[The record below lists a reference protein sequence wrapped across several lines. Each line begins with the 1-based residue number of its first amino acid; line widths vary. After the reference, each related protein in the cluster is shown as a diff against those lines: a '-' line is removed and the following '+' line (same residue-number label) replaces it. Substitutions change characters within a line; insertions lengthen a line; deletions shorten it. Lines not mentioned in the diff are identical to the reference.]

1 VKRVAIGGIW
11 HETNT
16 FSARPTTLEHFEEF
30 ELLAGDSVFHKHAG
44 TGSVIGG
51 MLETG
56 GFEAVPL
63 NTAGAWPAGPVTTE
77 AFTEVLARLEEA
89 LGRTGRLDGI
99 LFNLHGAMVAQGEHD
114 AERVTLD
121 LVQEVTGD
129 VPLVAVFDFHGNP
142 SAEMTARCD
151 AVVVYDTYPHIDMR
165 ERGREGAEIMVE
177 LLGGAHYRTLIRK
190 VPVLICPLAQGTDL
204 EPMRTL
210 EASARVLEREPGIRR
225 VALFAGFPYSDVTRA
240 GFSVVVTHQENY
252 EQRARSVA
260 DELAEAV
267 ERHDW
272 TVHRPDPRSAVRT
285 ALESE
290 ERPVV
295 LADVAD
301 NIGGGSPGDGT
312 VLLAELLAQG
322 AKNAVVTI
330 ADPEVARLAKGLGEQ
345 AVVEAMVGGKTDGL
359 HGNPVSIRGTV
370 MRLSDGRYRTD
381 GTWMTGQ
388 DFSMGITAVLDV
400 DGVTLVV
407 MERPTPPFHA
417 EQLTSV
423 GVDPAAA
430 SIIVA
435 KGALAWR
442 SAYGDVAT
450 RVIEVDTPGICPVD
464 PHVLKRSTVPSR
476 V

>member
-1 VKRVAIGGIW
+1 VKRVGIGGIW

-16 FSARPTTLEHFEEF
+16 FSARPTSLGNFKEF
-30 ELLAGDSVFHKHAG
+30 ELLDGEPMLHRHAG

-51 MLETG
+51 MLDVG

-63 NTAGAWPAGPVTTE
+63 NTAGAWPAGRVTTE
-77 AFTEVLARLEEA
+77 ALTEVLSRLENA
-89 LGRTGRLDGI
+89 LGRAGRLDGV
-99 LFNLHGAMVAQGEHD
+99 LFNLHGAMVAEGED
-114 AERVTLD
+114 DCERATLD
-121 LVQEVTGD
+121 LVRELIGD
-129 VPLVAVFDFHGNP
+129 VPLVAVFDLHGNP
-142 SAEMTARCD
+142 SAEMSAQCD
-151 AVVVYDTYPHIDMR
+151 AVVVYDTYPHVDMR

-177 LLGGAHYRTLIRK
+177 LLEGARCRTLIRK

-210 EASARVLEREPGIRR
+210 QARARDLEREPGIRR
-225 VALFAGFPYSDVTRA
+225 VALFPGFPYSDVTRA
-240 GFSVVVTHQENY
+240 GFSVVVTHEGSY

-260 DELAEAV
+260 ADLVEAV
-267 ERHDW
+267 ERHNW
-272 TVHRPDPRSAVRT
+272 TVHRPDPREAVRT

-290 ERPVV
+290 DRPVV

-322 AKNAVVTI
+322 AERAVVTI
-330 ADPEVARLAKGLGEQ
+330 ADPEVARLALDLGEGG
-345 AVVEAMVGGKTDGL
+345 VLEASVGGKTDAL
-359 HGNPVSIRGTV
+359 HGEPVPIKATV
-370 MRLSDGRYRTD
+370 VRLSDGHYRTG

-388 DFSMGITAVLDV
+388 EFSMGTTAVLDV

-417 EQLTSV
+417 EQLGSV
-423 GVDPAAA
+423 GVDPAAS

-442 SAYGDVAT
+442 SAYGDVAV
-450 RVIEVDTPGICPVD
+450 RVIEVDTPGICPVN
-464 PHVLKRSTVPSR
+464 PNVLKRSTAPAR

>member
-1 VKRVAIGGIW
+1 MKRVGIGGIW

-30 ELLAGDSVFHKHAG
+30 ELLEGKPVLHRHAG

-51 MLETG
+51 MLEVG
-56 GFEAVPL
+56 GFETVPL
-63 NTAGAWPAGPVTTE
+63 NTAGAWPAGRVTTK
-77 AFTEVLARLEEA
+77 AFTEVLSRLEKA
-89 LGRTGRLDGI
+89 LGRAGRLDGI
-99 LFNLHGAMVAQGEHD
+99 LINLHGAMVAQGED
-114 AERVTLD
+114 DSERQTLD
-121 LVQEVTGD
+121 LMRELAGH
-129 VPLVAVFDFHGNP
+129 VPLVAVFDLHGNP
-142 SAEMTARCD
+142 SAEMTAQCD
-151 AVVVYDTYPHIDMR
+151 AVVVYHTYPHVDMR

-177 LLGGAHYRTLIRK
+177 LLEGARYRTMIRK
-190 VPVLICPLAQGTDL
+190 VPVLISPLAQGTDL

-210 EASARVLEREPGIRR
+210 EARARDLELEPGIRS
-225 VALFAGFPYSDVTRA
+225 VALFPGFPYSDVTRA
-240 GFSVVVTHQENY
+240 GFSVVVTHQESY
-252 EQRARSVA
+252 EERARSVA
-260 DELAEAV
+260 AELAEAV
-267 ERHDW
+267 ERHNW

-290 ERPVV
+290 ERPVI

-322 AKNAVVTI
+322 ANKAVVTI
-330 ADPEVARLAKGLGEQ
+330 ADPEVARLAKGLGER
-345 AVVEAMVGGKTDGL
+345 AVLEAVVGGKTDGL
-359 HGNPVSIRGTV
+359 HGEPVPIKGTV
-370 MRLSDGRYRTD
+370 VRLSDGRYRTA

-388 DFSMGITAVLDV
+388 EFFMGTTAVLDL

-407 MERPTPPFHA
+407 TERPTPPFHA

-442 SAYGDVAT
+442 SAYGDVAA

-464 PHVLKRSTVPSR
+464 PHVLKRSTVPAR

>member
-1 VKRVAIGGIW
+1 MKRVAIGGIW

-16 FSARPTTLEHFEEF
+16 FSARPTALEHFEEF
-30 ELLAGDSVFHKHAG
+30 ELLEGKPVLHRHTG

-51 MLETG
+51 MLEVG

-63 NTAGAWPAGPVTTE
+63 STAGAWPAGRVTTG
-77 AFTEVLARLEEA
+77 ALAEVLSRLEKA

-99 LFNLHGAMVAQGEHD
+99 LLNLHGAMVAQGED
-114 AERVTLD
+114 DCELAMIE
-121 LVQEVTGD
+121 LVRKLVGNLP
-129 VPLVAVFDFHGNP
+129 VVAVFDLHGNP
-142 SAEMTARCD
+142 SAEMTAQCD
-151 AVVVYDTYPHIDMR
+151 AVVVYDTYPHVDMR

-177 LLGGAHYRTLIRK
+177 LLEGARYRTLIRK
-190 VPVLICPLAQGTDL
+190 VPVLISPLAQGTDL

-210 EASARVLEREPGIRR
+210 EARARDLESEPGIRR
-225 VALFAGFPYSDVTRA
+225 VALFPGFPYSDVTRA
-240 GFSVVVTHQENY
+240 GFSVVVTHHENF
-252 EQRARSVA
+252 EARARSVA
-260 DELAEAV
+260 AELAEAV

-272 TVHRPDPRSAVRT
+272 TVHRPDPISAVRT
-285 ALESE
+285 ALDSE
-290 ERPVV
+290 DRPVV

-312 VLLAELLAQG
+312 VLLEELLAQG

-330 ADPEVARLAKGLGEQ
+330 ADPEVSRLAKDLGVG
-345 AVVEAMVGGKTDGL
+345 AVLEAVVGGKTDGL
-359 HGNPVSIRGTV
+359 HGNPVPIRGAV
-370 MRLSDGRYRTD
+370 VRLSDGRYRTG

-388 DFSMGITAVLDV
+388 DFSMGTTAVLAV

-417 EQLTSV
+417 EQLTSL
-423 GVDPAAA
+423 GVNPAAA

-442 SAYGDVAT
+442 SAYGDVAA

-464 PHVLKRSTVPSR
+464 PHLLKRSAVPAR